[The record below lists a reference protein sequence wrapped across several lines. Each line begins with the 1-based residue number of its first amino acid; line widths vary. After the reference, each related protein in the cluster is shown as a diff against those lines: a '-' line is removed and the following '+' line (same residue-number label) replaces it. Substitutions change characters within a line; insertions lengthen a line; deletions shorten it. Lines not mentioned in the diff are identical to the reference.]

1 MKRLR
6 NNLATEPFINRRVPV
21 AVAASLIGLAFL
33 ATVLSA
39 ALFGLRGGKYRSQR
53 NTLSEQRAKLEKLG
67 RELNEEQQLLKG
79 QAVAVYAS
87 EGGFMS
93 GVLAQKR
100 FDWIAMLDKVESIK
114 PYGARFTDVS
124 PQHDDKVGWK
134 INIKGEANSR
144 DEILKL
150 EANLFASPCFKEPR
164 LIREG
169 RQPNGS
175 TLQFE
180 ATAVYLPEAKT

>member
-6 NNLATEPFINRRVPV
+6 SNLATEPFINRRIPII
-21 AVAASLIGLAFL
+21 VAASLIGLALL
-33 ATVLSA
+33 ATAISA
-39 ALFGLRGGKYRSQR
+39 TLFGLRGGKYRSQR
-53 NTLSEQRAKLEKLG
+53 NTLSEQRLKLEKLG
-67 RELNEEQQLLKG
+67 REVSEEQQLLKG

-93 GVLAQKR
+93 GVLDRKR

-124 PQHDDKVGWK
+124 PQHDDKAGWR

-150 EANLFASPCFKEPR
+150 ESNLFASPWFKEPR
-164 LIREG
+164 LVREG
-169 RQPNGS
+169 RQPNAS

-180 ATAVYLPEAKT
+180 ATAIYLPEAKT